1 MRRDG
6 PLISLLGPDGAVSA
20 SWTGPWPPFRRA
32 THPPPAMHG
41 LGLGLLGMLWL
52 QGECCHAWVPRRPHL
67 AYPTLCPWCA
77 EVAPQGGPSSGRR
90 DLREAGCLGVLRAQ
104 FRGRGWGGAGW
115 RTPPA
120 WGVPQPLGDG
130 PLPPSRE
137 AGSRPSG
144 PAEGQG
150 VPWRLSSHKGLV
162 PRPPPLLVG
171 VPSGWAS

>member
-20 SWTGPWPPFRRA
+20 SWTGPWTQYPRGPWPPFRRA

-77 EVAPQGGPSSGRR
+77 EVAPQGGPSSGRQNLQKGPEGGR
-90 DLREAGCLGVLRAQ
+90 LPGCAPGSVQGPGLGGSWVED
-104 FRGRGWGGAGW
+104 
-115 RTPPA
+115 PA
-120 WGVPQPLGDG
+120 SLGCA
-130 PLPPSRE
+130 PASR
-137 AGSRPSG
+137 
-144 PAEGQG
+144 
-150 VPWRLSSHKGLV
+150 
-162 PRPPPLLVG
+162 
-171 VPSGWAS
+171 